1 MEKKYSSNTQNQIN
15 DILNFLDT
23 WRELFSIK
31 INYYQEGWAISL
43 REKNLYPRYIVIFK
57 PYELNFYSIK
67 SFEIHF
73 DRENKEIFKE
83 LYFNQNIYN
92 LNELIY
98 EIKEIIYGKDIANDL
113 IRGFNKKFL

>member
-1 MEKKYSSNTQNQIN
+1 MEKKYSSTIQNQIN
-15 DILNFLDT
+15 DILNYLDT

-57 PYELNFYSIK
+57 PYELNFFSVK

-73 DRENKEIFKE
+73 NCDNKETFKE
-83 LYFNQNIYN
+83 LYFNSSVYD
-92 LNELIY
+92 LNELMC

-113 IRGFNKKFL
+113 IRGFKK